1 MPDKE
6 IFGIDEAENE
16 TDVAVMSEDAWRRE
30 IELEE
35 KRLGLNASMH
45 EAEVAQLHK

>member
-1 MPDKE
+1 MPDKK

-16 TDVAVMSEDAWRRE
+16 ADAEVMSEEAWRRE

-35 KRLGLNASMH
+35 KRLGLNVSIH